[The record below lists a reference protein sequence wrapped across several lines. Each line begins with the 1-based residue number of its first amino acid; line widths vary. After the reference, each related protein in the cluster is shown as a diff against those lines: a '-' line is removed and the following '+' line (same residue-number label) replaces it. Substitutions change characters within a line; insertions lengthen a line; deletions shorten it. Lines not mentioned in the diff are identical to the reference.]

1 MSDMRNVLVVISG
14 PSGVGKGTIARLL
27 TEREGYALSVSCTT
41 RPPRPGEKN
50 GREYFFL
57 SREEFLQKINTGGL
71 LEYSEHFGNFYG
83 TPRDFV
89 TEKLQKTDVI
99 LEIDVNGGLKVKE
112 SYPQAVLIM
121 ILPPSL
127 EEVKR
132 RLKKRNTEGE
142 AEIELRMQRIGY
154 ELSKKDL
161 YDYAVVNADLY
172 KTAEEIERIIEGEK
186 NKDQN

>member
-89 TEKLQKTDVI
+89 TEKLQKNDEI
-99 LEIDVNGGLKVKE
+99 LEIDVNGGLKDKE
-112 SYPQAVLIM
+112 S
-121 ILPPSL
+121 
-127 EEVKR
+127 
-132 RLKKRNTEGE
+132 
-142 AEIELRMQRIGY
+142 
-154 ELSKKDL
+154 
-161 YDYAVVNADLY
+161 
-172 KTAEEIERIIEGEK
+172 
-186 NKDQN
+186 